1 MYRLLWVIIDIF
13 PTSSL
18 ISFSTEEVERIALS
32 VRKIRQT
39 QTLAVVVR
47 KCLHGQ
53 HHGEWP
59 PYKLGWSLGEISGRE
74 TAWAVVSY
82 GYLQLCSG
90 CKKSPKDGVQEA
102 NDLGLRP
109 TSVKKDE
116 QSQRSLQRKERRA
129 SQGQ

>member
-1 MYRLLWVIIDIF
+1 MIDIF
-13 PTSSL
+13 STSSL

-39 QTLAVVVR
+39 QKLAVVVC
-47 KCLHGQ
+47 KGLHGQ
-53 HHGEWP
+53 HQGEWP

-74 TAWAVVSY
+74 TAWAVVNY
-82 GYLQLCSG
+82 GYLQLCG
-90 CKKSPKDGVQEA
+90 GWKKSPKDAVQEA
-102 NDLGLRP
+102 NDLGLRS

-116 QSQRSLQRKERRA
+116 LSKKSLQRKERRA